1 MGERGIHEAAVA
13 PRGTERDPLA
23 LEQHDLAFRVGF
35 TCEQSGP
42 ETGEA
47 TADNEQVGLA
57 HGFESGP
64 RLRRTGVSGPE
75 RARLGFGV
83 GAADG
88 GGVHGEAAYA
98 ATAAPTMKLPRRG
111 GRVDECDGLEN
122 R

>member
-1 MGERGIHEAAVA
+1 MGERGVHEAAVA
-13 PRGTERDPLA
+13 PRGAERDPLA
-23 LEQHDLAFRVGF
+23 LEQHDLVLRVGLAR
-35 TCEQSGP
+35 EQSGP
-42 ETGEA
+42 EAGEA
-47 TADNEQVGLA
+47 AADHEQVGLA

-64 RLRRTGVSGPE
+64 RLRRAGVSGPE
-75 RARLGFGV
+75 RPRLGVGV

-111 GRVDECDGLEN
+111 GRVDECGGLEN